1 MDQEEVS
8 ALNKRL
14 VEKKWFIRGQK
25 DILKVFMNYRER
37 VNNAVTRALR
47 KHQLKIDLVIKVR
60 MSRQDQEGE
69 QQEVSQAFYGGQKQ
83 ILRAEDFH
91 EAYDESVKKIWNDFD
106 EWMSNGSSWILERVE
121 ILYLNA
127 AKYDPIYGRSC

>member
-1 MDQEEVS
+1 MAEPRTPDPVVFTPAPTPTPTPAPIVTPVEKS
-8 ALNKRL
+8 AFNKRL
-14 VEKKWFIRGQK
+14 VEKKWFIRGEK

-69 QQEVSQAFYGGQKQ
+69 QQEVSQAFYGGQKL
-83 ILRAEDFH
+83 ILGAEDFH
-91 EAYDESVKKIWNDFD
+91 EAYDESVKKIWVDFD
-106 EWMSNGSSWILERVE
+106 
-121 ILYLNA
+121 
-127 AKYDPIYGRSC
+127 K